1 MVYKSDPRGVRP
13 VSLIALHTA
22 EGSRTAASLGAYFWR
37 DDVQA
42 SSHVGI
48 DAGATLQYVPNDRSA
63 WTLRSGCP
71 ISDNA
76 ELCAFADFTRE
87 QWLGTAEVRGCKN
100 PRAML
105 DRAAAWVRSR
115 CLARGI
121 PIRKLSPVQ
130 VAAGMAG
137 VIGHADWTYGMNDG
151 SHTDPG
157 AGFPWDYVITKAN
170 ESGGGT
176 APPVAGMNGE
186 GPTMIFNYEDTYE
199 IAGYE
204 QVTADN
210 GEVTLKPIRELKV
223 KTIPFTLPVGATSAM
238 IARAW
243 VSVKTAGA
251 GAVIDYVRLM
261 SIRNQAQYGMPGGG
275 YPVDRVFEGVDA
287 DKERVSIE
295 AADGQDSFTV
305 LIKSAYPFSI
315 CVETLSK

>member
-1 MVYKSDPRGVRP
+1 MVYKSDPRGTRP
-13 VSLIALHTA
+13 VSLVALHTA
-22 EGSRTAASLGAYFWR
+22 EGARTAASLGAYFWR
-37 DDVQA
+37 DDINA

-48 DAGATLQYVPNDRSA
+48 DAGNTLQYVPYDRSA
-63 WTLRSGCP
+63 WTLRSGNP

-76 ELCAFADFTRE
+76 EICGFARWTRE
-87 QWLGTAEVRGCKN
+87 QWLSTGIVDGCAS

-105 DRAAAWVRSR
+105 DRAAAWIRSR

-121 PIRKLSPVQ
+121 PIRRLTPLQ
-130 VAAGMAG
+130 VAAGAAG
-137 VIGHADWTYGMNDG
+137 GIGHFDWTMGMGDG

-157 AGFPWDYVITKAN
+157 PGFPWDYVISKAS
-170 ESGGGT
+170 EPDAPVSPGT
-176 APPVAGMNGE
+176 GTNGE
-186 GPTMIFNYEDTYE
+186 DPTMIFNYENTYE
-199 IAGYE
+199 LAGYE
-204 QVTADN
+204 QVTAAD
-210 GEVTLKPIRELKV
+210 GAVTLQPIRELKT
-223 KTIPFTLPVGATSAM
+223 KIIPLTLPVGATSAM

-243 VSVKTAGA
+243 VSVKTAGG

-305 LIKSAYPFSI
+305 MVRSAYPFSI